1 MKSVKRL
8 FRKLLVM
15 CAILGALFTG
25 RFSLMTGFAQPP
37 SPNPQTV
44 ETLNGTV
51 RQYLMNPDGEVDGL
65 LLVDGS
71 QVNFP
76 PHMST
81 DLTSA
86 IKPKDTVS
94 VQGQHENAYVF
105 RAFAIAN
112 TGTGKSVSE
121 SFPPRGQ
128 LPLPP
133 EVRAANRKPL
143 QADGKIVTLLFASR
157 GEPSGAVLDDGSILR
172 VPPHVGVQLSI
183 LLKIGQAISAR
194 GYGTEN
200 EFGRCLEVREIGA
213 TGQPLIPL
221 YL

>member
-1 MKSVKRL
+1 
-8 FRKLLVM
+8 M

-37 SPNPQTV
+37 SPNPQAV

-121 SFPPRGQ
+121 SFPPRVSCHSHRKCARQ
-128 LPLPP
+128 I
-133 EVRAANRKPL
+133 ANRCKQMARLSPYSSRPAGSQAVRCWTTEAFFACPL
-143 QADGKIVTLLFASR
+143 MWGC
-157 GEPSGAVLDDGSILR
+157 
-172 VPPHVGVQLSI
+172 
-183 LLKIGQAISAR
+183 
-194 GYGTEN
+194 N
-200 EFGRCLEVREIGA
+200 
-213 TGQPLIPL
+213 
-221 YL
+221 